1 MNNSLK
7 KETTKNAKLV
17 NRLNGY
23 MTKINKV
30 LTEISPQ
37 STSRKKSQLSQ
48 LSQSEQ
54 VLNVIKSAGKKGVT
68 SDEVISALPGM
79 PYGSI
84 TSKYSS
90 LKKSGHI
97 KIDGR
102 TRDGSSGK
110 QQHIMWAAKN
120 YTIA

>member
-1 MNNSLK
+1 MKNSLK
-7 KETTKNAKLV
+7 KEVKKNEKLV

-23 MTKINKV
+23 MFKINKV
-30 LTEISPQ
+30 LTEIAPS
-37 STSRKKSQLSQ
+37 SARRKSSLT
-48 LSQSEQ
+48 QSER
-54 VLNVIKSAGKKGVT
+54 VLKVINSAGKKGGT
-68 SDEVISALPGM
+68 SDEVVKAVPGV

-102 TRDGSSGK
+102 TRGGASGK
-110 QQHIMWAAKN
+110 QQHIMWSEKN
-120 YTIA
+120 YAIS